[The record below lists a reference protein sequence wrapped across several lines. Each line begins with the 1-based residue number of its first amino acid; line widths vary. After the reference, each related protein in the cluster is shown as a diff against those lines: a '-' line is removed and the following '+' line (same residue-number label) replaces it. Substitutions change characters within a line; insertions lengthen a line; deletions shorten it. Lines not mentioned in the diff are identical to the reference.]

1 MEALGTMSGGIA
13 HDFNNIL
20 AAIIGFTELLEGHTS
35 KGSRDAR
42 HLHRI
47 MEAGIRGRELVRQML
62 TFSRKAEQEKKPL
75 ALGSIVKETV
85 KLIRATTPSTISNTS
100 MPQAKH

>member
-1 MEALGTMSGGIA
+1 MSGGIA

-20 AAIIGFTELLEGHTS
+20 AAIIGFSELLAGHVA

-42 HLHRI
+42 HLGRI
-47 MEAGIRGRELVRQML
+47 MEGAIRGRDLVRQML

-75 ALGSIVKETV
+75 L
-85 KLIRATTPSTISNTS
+85 
-100 MPQAKH
+100 